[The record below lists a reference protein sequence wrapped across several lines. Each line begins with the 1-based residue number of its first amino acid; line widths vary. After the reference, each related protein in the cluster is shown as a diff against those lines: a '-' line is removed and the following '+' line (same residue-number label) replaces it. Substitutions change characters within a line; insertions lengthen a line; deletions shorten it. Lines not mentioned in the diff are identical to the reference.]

1 MLGPLEAAKE
11 IERLIDLK
19 IKQAT
24 ETVDWSD
31 PNVARGTI
39 QAGERKYQAE
49 IDQCVKNLG
58 ERFSNG

>member
-1 MLGPLEAAKE
+1 MVHPHDAAKE

-24 ETVDWSD
+24 ETLDWSD

-39 QAGERKYQAE
+39 QSGERKYQAAR
-49 IDQCVKNLG
+49 DG
-58 ERFSNG
+58 